1 MLDIHPCCF
10 VSMHTDTLLLRV
22 WSMPISFLVL
32 LLWRRNY
39 LRPSVCHNFF
49 FLLTDDYIEKNL
61 KRHIVS
67 LFFCLLVTREKRA
80 LKTRN
85 KQTLRVIVSTF
96 FIAQKRLD
104 NNMSLDI
111 LAQSFFFKQIVV
123 FKIPAL
129 VKIR

>member
-80 LKTRN
+80 LKKRN
-85 KQTLRVIVSTF
+85 KQTLIFIVSTF
-96 FIAQKRLD
+96 FYRSKKTRQQHVVRHFGTE
-104 NNMSLDI
+104 
-111 LAQSFFFKQIVV
+111 FFFQTDCS
-123 FKIPAL
+123 F
-129 VKIR
+129 